1 MTLPASFIL
10 LQFMIVAP
18 FAAGWALRRRFAR
31 PEDFTRK
38 LILANLVT
46 VEPALVLWSTWGL
59 SLDADLAVLP
69 LAGLLL
75 AAAGWLLGVP
85 VAAAL
90 GLEGRRRTVFH
101 ITSSLANHGF
111 TMGGF
116 VCFMLLG
123 ERGLALAF
131 IFTAYFMPF
140 IFLVVFP
147 YADASRRGRP
157 ALARMALDFVR
168 NPRNMPLYAILASL
182 ALHAA
187 GVRRPDVPFPLGP
200 LMAVSMGVYYFTLGM
215 TFRPGEIRGALREN
229 ACVALLKFAVLP
241 ALAALALAVFP
252 LDPAVRAV
260 IQVQAFMP
268 AAVYSVITAVLYDL
282 DAPFASG
289 VFVVNTVAF
298 LAAVLP
304 AIFLFRGLVF
314 HL

>member
-10 LQFMIVAP
+10 LQFMIAVP
-18 FAAGWALRRRFAR
+18 FAAGWALRRRFAS
-31 PEDFTRK
+31 PGDFTRT
-38 LILANLVT
+38 LILANLMT

-59 SLDADLAVLP
+59 SLDAGLAVLP

-90 GLEGRRRTVFH
+90 GLEGGRRTVFH

-123 ERGLALAF
+123 EKGLGLSF

-140 IFLVVFP
+140 VFLVVFP
-147 YADASRRGRP
+147 YADSARRGG
-157 ALARMALDFVR
+157 ADFARIAREFIR
-168 NPRNMPLYAILASL
+168 NPRNMPLYAIMVSL
-182 ALHAA
+182 LLHAL
-187 GVRRPDVPFPLGP
+187 DVPRPTIYFPMGALI
-200 LMAVSMGVYYFTLGM
+200 AVSMGIYYFTLGM
-215 TFRPGEIRGALREN
+215 TFRPGEVRSALREN
-229 ACVALLKFAVLP
+229 ACVALQKFIVLP
-241 ALAALALAVFP
+241 VLAALALAAFS

-298 LAAVLP
+298 LAVVLP
-304 AIFLFRGLVF
+304 AIFLFRGLILQV
-314 HL
+314 

>member
-10 LQFMIVAP
+10 LQFMIVVP
-18 FAAGWALRRRFAR
+18 FAAGWALRRRFER
-31 PEDFTRK
+31 PEDFTRT

-90 GLEGRRRTVFH
+90 GLDGRRRTVFH

-123 ERGLALAF
+123 EKGLGLSF

-147 YADASRRGRP
+147 YADSARRGG
-157 ALARMALDFVR
+157 ADFARIAREFIR
-168 NPRNMPLYAILASL
+168 NPRNMPLYAIMVSL
-182 ALHAA
+182 LLHAL
-187 GVRRPDVPFPLGP
+187 DVPRPAVSFPLGA
-200 LMAVSMGVYYFTLGM
+200 LIAVSMSVYYFTLGM
-215 TFRPGEIRGALREN
+215 TFRPGEIRSAMREN
-229 ACVALLKFAVLP
+229 ACVALLKFAVVP
-241 ALAALALAVFP
+241 ALAALVLGTLP
-252 LDPAVRAV
+252 LDPVVRAV

-289 VFVVNTVAF
+289 VFVVNTLLF
-298 LAAVLP
+298 LAVVLP
-304 AIFLFRGLVF
+304 VIFLLRSAIIPS
-314 HL
+314 

>member
-1 MTLPASFIL
+1 MTLPASFIS

-18 FAAGWALRRRFAR
+18 FAAGWFLRRRFEHPA
-31 PEDFTRK
+31 DFTRK
-38 LILANLVT
+38 LILTNLMT

-59 SLDADLAVLP
+59 SLDAGLAALP

-75 AAAGWLLGVP
+75 ATVGWALGVP
-85 VAAAL
+85 AARFL
-90 GLEGRRRTVFH
+90 GLKGKRRTVFH

-116 VCFMLLG
+116 VCFMLMG

-140 IFLVVFP
+140 VFLVVFP
-147 YADASRRGRP
+147 YAGASRSEGAGVAGLVR
-157 ALARMALDFVR
+157 DFAR
-168 NPRNMPLYAILASL
+168 NPGNMPLYAILISA

-187 GVRRPDVPFPLGP
+187 GVRRPDAAFPLGA
-200 LMAVSMGVYYFTLGM
+200 LIAVSMSVYYFTLGM
-215 TFRPGEIRGALREN
+215 SFRPGELRSTAREH
-229 ACVALLKFAVLP
+229 ACVALLKFALIP
-241 ALAALALAVFP
+241 AITALCLCAIP

-268 AAVYSVITAVLYDL
+268 AAVYSVISAVLYDL

-289 VFVVNTVAF
+289 IFVVNTVAF
-298 LAAVLP
+298 LSLVLP
-304 AIFLFRGLVF
+304 AIFLFRDSLF
-314 HL
+314 PL

>member
-1 MTLPASFIL
+1 MTLQASFIL
-10 LQFMIVAP
+10 LQILIVVP

-31 PEDFTRK
+31 PEEFTRK
-38 LILANLVT
+38 LILYNLIS

-59 SLDADLAVLP
+59 APARDLAVLP

-85 VAAAL
+85 IGTAL
-90 GLEGRRRTVFH
+90 GLSGRRRTAFH

-123 ERGLALAF
+123 EKGLGLSF

-147 YADASRRGRP
+147 YANSARRGGTGFAR
-157 ALARMALDFVR
+157 LAREFIR
-168 NPRNMPLYAILASL
+168 NPRNMPLYAILVSVL
-182 ALHAA
+182 FHTL
-187 GVRRPDVPFPLGP
+187 GVPRPDFAFPLEA
-200 LMAVSMGVYYFTLGM
+200 LIAVSMSVYYFTLGM
-215 TFRPGEIRGALREN
+215 SFYPGEVRGAMREN
-229 ACVALLKFAVLP
+229 ACVALLKFVVVP
-241 ALAALALAVFP
+241 ALAALVLGMLP

-260 IQVQAFMP
+260 IQIQAFMP

-289 VFVVNTVAF
+289 VFVVNTLLF
-298 LAAVLP
+298 LAVVLP
-304 AIFLFRGLVF
+304 LIFLLRSAFVPA
-314 HL
+314 